1 MNPDELRSRI
11 AAFPGWHYQFNFDGI
26 TTPIWGE
33 AAITRHEKRE
43 RYFFDTLVRL
53 CGGSLKGRRVL
64 DLGCNAGW
72 WSLKA
77 IEAGCDFVAGV
88 DGRQMHIDQAN
99 LVFEAKRVDRARY
112 QFTVGNILAEPWP
125 AGDFDVVLC
134 LGLLYHISKPVELME
149 RISDVNN
156 DLLVVDT
163 EIIDLGGSYWASHR
177 ESIKDPWNAVDF
189 ETVLTPSRQAVIDLA
204 GQFGYTVAPL
214 APDMTNCPGVSDYLR
229 GTRLAFMCAKRTDL
243 SSLAPDRGNSRWS
256 HPGAGLRK
264 SLRTARWR
272 FRPPLTVRS
281 RQVGS

>member
-1 MNPDELRSRI
+1 MNPDELRSRVE
-11 AAFPGWHYQFNFDGI
+11 AFPGWHYQFNLDGI
-26 TTPIWGE
+26 TTPIWNE

-99 LVFEAKRVDRARY
+99 LVFEAKRVDPARY
-112 QFTVGNILAEPWP
+112 QFTVGNIVAEPWP

-134 LGLLYHISKPVELME
+134 LGLLYHISKPMELME

-163 EIIDLGGSYWASHR
+163 TIIDVGGSYWASRR
-177 ESIKDPWNAVDF
+177 ESLKDPWNAVDF
-189 ETVLTPSRQAVIDLA
+189 ETVLIPSRQAVIDLA
-204 GQFGYTVAPL
+204 AQFGYFVAPL
-214 APDMTNCPGVSDYLR
+214 APDMISCSGVSDYLR

-243 SSLAPDRGNSRWS
+243 SSLAPDRGNPRWS
-256 HPGAGLRK
+256 HPDAGLRK
-264 SLRTARWR
+264 PLRTARRW
-272 FRPPLTVRS
+272 FRAAR
-281 RQVGS
+281 